1 MTRQSR
7 HLPAFILLVLA
18 DGPCH
23 GHAIRAALL
32 ERFPGFSPDPGS
44 IYRALQA
51 LEEDGAL
58 SFRWDTESR
67 GPARKVYQLTG
78 TGWRQLDGWRDDIER
93 RQAFLQAF
101 MDGWRAAQA
110 RRPDKV

>member
-7 HLPAFILLVLA
+7 HLPAFILLTLA

-23 GHAIRAALL
+23 GHAIRAALTS
-32 ERFPGFSPDPGS
+32 RFPGFNPDPGS

-51 LEEDGAL
+51 LETGGAL
-58 SFRWDTESR
+58 TCHWDTDSR
-67 GPARKVYQLTG
+67 GPARKVYRLTA
-78 TGWRQLDGWRDDIER
+78 TGWEQLDGWRDDIER

-101 MDGWRAAQA
+101 LEGWRAAQA
-110 RRPDKV
+110 RRPVNP